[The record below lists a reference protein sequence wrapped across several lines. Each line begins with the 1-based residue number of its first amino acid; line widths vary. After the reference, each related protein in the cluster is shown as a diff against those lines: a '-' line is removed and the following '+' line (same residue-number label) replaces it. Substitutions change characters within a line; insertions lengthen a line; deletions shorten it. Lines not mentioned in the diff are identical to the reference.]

1 MTNVTYNSE
10 DLTHRKVYY
19 AGEDTLKAGYCLCYD
34 RSFGQAAEATP
45 ARAYRV
51 VKPAEDNIR
60 YFAGVVADD
69 QDGRT
74 GPCWVT
80 VVEPAMPGRLA
91 RVFTNQNCTLGVT
104 RLGLVAGSYA
114 AGAAGASS
122 PAIALAMQT
131 LDCSAGFA
139 VTAQLEGA
147 PALAV
152 KPAAA
157 VTQTQSPLTHNYGV
171 SDYTVDDVGE
181 YFAQS
186 ILNNNFREVTSQ
198 LTRIRADIA
207 AIITSLRNANI
218 LA

>member
-34 RSFGQAAEATP
+34 RSFGQANEAAP

-51 VKPAEDNIR
+51 VKPAEGNIR

-80 VVEPAMPGRLA
+80 VVEPALPGRLVK
-91 RVFTNQNCTLGVT
+91 VFTNQNCTLGVT

-131 LDCSAGFA
+131 LDCSAGAA
-139 VTAQLEGA
+139 VMAQLEGA
-147 PALAV
+147 PALTV

-157 VTQTQSPLTHNYGV
+157 VTQTQVQLTHDYGYADFV
-171 SDYTVDDVGE
+171 VDDVGE
-181 YFAQS
+181 IFYPS
-186 ILNNNFREVTSQ
+186 LLNNNFREITVQ
-198 LTRIRADIA
+198 LMRIHADIA